1 PPPCCGKPKE
11 YRSGGC
17 RLKLLSRRQSHQP
30 SAARDTGELRGG
42 TAKRPLAPRRILGAP
57 RRERRA
63 GAALS
68 RTGGDPF
75 SERVANGCKISSTL
89 DHESAR
95 HGFLFPYQR
104 FVSVVRIAATCGR
117 VDIPIG
123 LVATRE
129 FGRGSLWAAR
139 PDAAG

>member
-1 PPPCCGKPKE
+1 MPAAPPPLDD
-11 YRSGGC
+11 GGRVAD
-17 RLKLLSRRQSHQP
+17 RLLG
-30 SAARDTGELRGG
+30 DG
-42 TAKRPLAPRRILGAP
+42 TADRDSA
-57 RRERRA
+57 
-63 GAALS
+63 
-68 RTGGDPF
+68 F

-139 PDAAG
+139 RDAAG